1 MNYIEKQAINKFKA
15 GDIIFREDD
24 PGNSMFIIQTGI
36 VEVSKTI
43 NKQKVVLAK
52 LKKGSIFGEMALVD
66 SKPRSA
72 TVTAITGATCLE
84 MSRMLFNKRLEEIPK
99 WMRSFYQI
107 LVDRLRE
114 TDNKQ
119 SSLEAGEVAKQI
131 VYFLSFLLS
140 REKPDRFDS
149 VSIPWKKSTEHTA
162 FLLNIPIELVT
173 KVMNKVTL
181 TELAKSEIRYK
192 EGRQFVVEDFEKFRK
207 FSEYCKEFYFSR
219 RGREISPEFKKRS
232 VEEIQMYKLVKKMLS
247 EQSTATDLSVEFF
260 ENRCIEEYGKTPE
273 HFKREINDMKIKGIL
288 TRKIDSTGNK
298 YYDVDREV
306 FDTKLSE
313 IDTLDL
319 FEMIER
325 ELE

>member
-1 MNYIEKQAINKFKA
+1 MNYIEKQAVIKYKA
-15 GDIIFREDD
+15 GDIIFREND
-24 PGNSMFIIQTGI
+24 PGNSMFIVQSGT

-43 NKQKVVLAK
+43 NKQKIVLAK

-66 SKPRSA
+66 DKPRSA
-72 TVTAITGATCLE
+72 TVSAITDVSCLE

-114 TDNKQ
+114 ADNKQ
-119 SSLEAGEVAKQI
+119 SSSDAGEVAKQI

-140 REKPDRFDS
+140 REKTDRFDR

-181 TELAKSEIRYK
+181 TALAKSEIRYK
-192 EGRQFVVEDFEKFRK
+192 EGRQFVVEDFEKFQK
-207 FSEYCKEFYFSR
+207 FSEYCMELYFAK
-219 RGREISPEFKKRS
+219 RGKEISSEFKKRS
-232 VEEIQMYKLVKKMLS
+232 VEEIQMYKLIKKMLS
-247 EQSTATDLSVEFF
+247 EQSTATDINLEFF
-260 ENRCIEEYGKTPE
+260 ENRCMEEYGKPPE
-273 HFKREINDMKIKGIL
+273 HFKRDLNDMKIKGVL
-288 TRKIDSTGNK
+288 TRKIDSAGNK
-298 YYDVDREV
+298 YYDVDSEV
-306 FDTKLSE
+306 FNAKLSE
-313 IDTLDL
+313 IETLDL
-319 FEMIER
+319 FEMIEK